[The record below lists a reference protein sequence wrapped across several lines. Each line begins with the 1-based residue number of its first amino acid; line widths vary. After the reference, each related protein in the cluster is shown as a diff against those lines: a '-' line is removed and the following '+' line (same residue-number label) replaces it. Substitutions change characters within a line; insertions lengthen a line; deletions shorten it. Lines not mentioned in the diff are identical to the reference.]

1 MLWHTLEW
9 TKIVALES
17 IKKINMN
24 IIPIIIE
31 TLKELITD
39 VILPISPIII
49 LFIAYDIAEYKNG
62 SKL

>member
-1 MLWHTLEW
+1 MLWHTLAW